1 MNPYRS
7 FQTMKPDEEIDY
19 GVQVYRGDVRMEAT
33 GGRSRAFLSQDKA
46 SSTPTE
52 GGPGTG

>member
-1 MNPYRS
+1 
-7 FQTMKPDEEIDY
+7 MKPDEEIDY
-19 GVQVYRGDVRMEAT
+19 GVQVYRVRMEAT
-33 GGRSRAFLSQDKA
+33 GGRSRAFLSQHKA